1 MKRFFV
7 TLISLLVV
15 AGMLSACAP
24 AATPAPAATQ
34 APAAA
39 APTAVPAAT
48 AAPAA
53 TTAPAAGE
61 KLFVFLPKGLDN
73 PYWDNCR
80 KGMESEMAKLG
91 VHAEFIGPEKSDATL
106 QVGVIESVI
115 ARKPAAIAIS
125 PNDPATVN
133 ELIAKASAAG
143 IKVITWDADAPDS
156 QRILYIGTD
165 NYNAGGTAAE
175 ALSKVLGGKGKVA
188 ILNGALTALNAQ
200 QRSNGFKDWMKKNAP
215 GIEIVA
221 DEPTNDDAN
230 TSASVAESILQA
242 HPDLAAFY
250 GVTGNGVPGAG
261 VAVQG
266 AKACG
271 KVHIVGF
278 DVVPQ
283 GIALMKAGC
292 VDALVSQRPFGMT
305 AKALD
310 VMVDLVNG
318 KTYTDKSIDT
328 GVEVVLPAGLD
339 TFLTTNH

>member
-1 MKRFFV
+1 MKR
-7 TLISLLVV
+7 LLYLVV
-15 AGMLSACAP
+15 LVAAVALLLSACAP
-24 AATPAPAATQ
+24 KPAATEAPAAQ
-34 APAAA
+34 QPAAS
-39 APTAVPAAT
+39 TN
-48 AAPAA
+48 
-53 TTAPAAGE
+53 E
-61 KLFVFLPKGLDN
+61 KLYVFLPKGLDN

-80 KGMESEMAKLG
+80 KGMESEMKKLG
-91 VHAEFIGPEKSDATL
+91 VKAEFIGPEKSDATL

-133 ELIAKASAAG
+133 ELIAKATAAG

-175 ALSKVLGGKGKVA
+175 TLSKVLNGKGKVA

-200 QRSNGFKDWMKKNAP
+200 QRTQGFKDWMAKNAP
-215 GIEIVA
+215 GIEIV
-221 DEPTNDDAN
+221 DDQPTNDDAN
-230 TSASVAESILQA
+230 TSASVAEAILQA

-261 VAVQG
+261 VAVKG
-266 AKACG
+266 ANKCG
-271 KVHIVGF
+271 QVHIVGF

-283 GIALMKAGC
+283 GIELMKGGC
-292 VDALVSQRPFGMT
+292 VDALISQRPFGMT

-318 KTYTDKSIDT
+318 KTYTEKNIDT
-328 GVEVVLPAGLD
+328 GVEVVYPDGLD
-339 TFLTTNH
+339 TFLKTDH

>member
-1 MKRFFV
+1 MKR
-7 TLISLLVV
+7 LLYVV
-15 AGMLSACAP
+15 MLLASIALLLTACAP
-24 AATPAPAATQ
+24 KAAATQ
-34 APAAA
+34 APAQSASSS
-39 APTAVPAAT
+39 
-48 AAPAA
+48 
-53 TTAPAAGE
+53 E
-61 KLFVFLPKGLDN
+61 KPLYVFLPKGLDN

-80 KGMESEMAKLG
+80 KGMEAEAAKLG
-91 VHAEFIGPEKSDATL
+91 VNAEFIGPEKSDATL
-106 QVGVIESVI
+106 QVGVIESVL

-133 ELIAKASAAG
+133 ELIAKATAAG

-175 ALSKVLGGKGKVA
+175 TLSKVLGGKGKVA

-200 QRSNGFKDWMKKNAP
+200 QRTQGFKDWMAKNAP
-215 GIEIVA
+215 GIEIV
-221 DEPTNDDAN
+221 DDQPTNDDAN

-242 HPDLAAFY
+242 HPDLAGFY

-261 VAVQG
+261 VAVKG
-266 AKACG
+266 ANKCG
-271 KVHIVGF
+271 AVHIVGF

-283 GIALMKAGC
+283 GQELMRGGC
-292 VDALVSQRPFGMT
+292 VDALISQRPYGMT

-318 KTYTDKSIDT
+318 KTYTEKNIDT
-328 GVEVVLPAGLD
+328 GVEVVYPDGLEE
-339 TFLTTNH
+339 FLKTDH

>member
-1 MKRFFV
+1 MFA
-7 TLISLLVV
+7 LLAIASLL
-15 AGMLSACAP
+15 AACA
-24 AATPAPAATQ
+24 PAPAATTQ
-34 APAAA
+34 PAADKPAAA
-39 APTAVPAAT
+39 EGFYA
-48 AAPAA
+48 
-53 TTAPAAGE
+53 
-61 KLFVFLPKGLDN
+61 FLPKGLDN

-91 VHAEFIGPEKSDATL
+91 VKAEFIGPEKSDATL

-115 ARKPAAIAIS
+115 ARKPLAIAIS

-133 ELIAKASAAG
+133 DLIAQATAAG

-165 NYNAGGTAAE
+165 NYNAGATAAE
-175 ALSKVLGGKGKVA
+175 TLSKVLGGKGKVA

-200 QRSNGFKDWMKKNAP
+200 QRTNGFKDWMAKNAP
-215 GIEIVA
+215 DIQIV
-221 DEPTNDDAN
+221 DDQPTNDDAN

-242 HPDLAAFY
+242 HPDLAGFY

-261 VAVQG
+261 VAVKG
-266 AKACG
+266 ANACG

-283 GIALMKAGC
+283 GIELMRGGC
-292 VDALVSQRPFGMT
+292 VDALISQRPFGMT

-318 KTYTDKSIDT
+318 KTYTEKNIDT
-328 GVEVVLPAGLD
+328 GVEIVYPDGLE
-339 TFLTTNH
+339 TFLTTDH